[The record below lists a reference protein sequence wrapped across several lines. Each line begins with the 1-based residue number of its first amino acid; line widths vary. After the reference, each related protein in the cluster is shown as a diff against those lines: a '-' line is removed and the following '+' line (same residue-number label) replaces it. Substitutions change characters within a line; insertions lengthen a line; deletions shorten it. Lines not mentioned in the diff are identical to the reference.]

1 MCFTLL
7 ILIPTLSAIISWL
20 SVAWALSISFP
31 PDGKPTAAL
40 DTQMVKWQ
48 RDKND
53 PNSQFVLRKIK
64 LDCSRGP
71 ATESTVP
78 IMNSQKN
85 QGMSQMVFNRA
96 GLFEIVAIDEN
107 FRNNQNFFTTE
118 ITVLPNPTLI
128 ATSSQSSATN
138 TVSRSKYVYLRPIS
152 SFRSKGTN
160 RDMMYNSLSS
170 KTPLVTV
177 TITSVTSS
185 GSLASDD
192 STKMTTS
199 AASNVPENRGDT
211 AAIIG
216 SIVGSVVLLF
226 LIGVILLF
234 LRYRTRR
241 RTIEF
246 SQTKMVRDYVP
257 DTVEGSTWHI
267 SDRERDS
274 IDYSSESASFPPAR
288 RNTLRPQDSVSNI
301 HDRHA
306 PLILPPIPAAR
317 PVSSTVPDSVT
328 STSSVRRARD
338 TERKTPSISLSN
350 LSSSNGS
357 TGTGF
362 LFPIPVLPPRP
373 RTDRQMSIEEEIQQL
388 QARMLFLQGNGNTSP
403 IGSEKEEEMKKIYRK
418 VETLKKLHESKW
430 ALGLTDEI
438 SV

>member
-1 MCFTLL
+1 MYLTFF
-7 ILIPTLSAIISWL
+7 SIISWL
-20 SVAWALSISFP
+20 SVAWSLSISFP

-53 PNSQFVLRKIK
+53 PNSHFVLRKIK
-64 LDCSRGP
+64 LDCSQGP
-71 ATESTVP
+71 TVESTPVP
-78 IMNSQKN
+78 IMNSQNN
-85 QGMSQMVFNRA
+85 QGMSQMVFNKA
-96 GLFEIVAIDEN
+96 GLFEIIAVDEKN
-107 FRNNQNFFTTE
+107 KQNFFTTK

-128 ATSSQSSATN
+128 ATSSQSSTTTN
-138 TVSRSKYVYLRPIS
+138 TVSGSKYVYLRPIS
-152 SFRSKGTN
+152 SFRFKGTN
-160 RDMMYNSLSS
+160 RDMMYNPLSS
-170 KTPLVTV
+170 KASLVTV
-177 TITSVTSS
+177 TITSSTSS
-185 GSLASDD
+185 ATAPDD

-199 AASNVPENRGDT
+199 TKSNVEPTNSTDT

-216 SIVGSVVLLF
+216 SIVGSVVLVF

-257 DTVEGSTWHI
+257 DMVEGSTWRI
-267 SDRERDS
+267 SDSERDL

-301 HDRHA
+301 HERYA
-306 PLILPPIPAAR
+306 PQILPPIPAAR
-317 PVSSTVPDSVT
+317 PVSSSEPDSAT
-328 STSSVRRARD
+328 TTSSIRRARD

-357 TGTGF
+357 TGTGT

-403 IGSEKEEEMKKIYRK
+403 IGSEKEEELKKIYRK

-430 ALGLTDEI
+430 ALGLTNEM
-438 SV
+438 SL